1 MLLNEKEFDLTGDN
15 FVDDD
20 KELTD
25 KYADTNENHMRTMH
39 LITKSESIL
48 NQLNQ
53 VKNLF
58 TKYGWIQLNLMQTTK
73 TISNQ

>member
-1 MLLNEKEFDLTGDN
+1 MTGTSLL
-15 FVDDD
+15 DDD
-20 KELTD
+20 KELAD
-25 KYADTNENHMRTMH
+25 KYADTNANPYADDASNNEKR
-39 LITKSESIL
+39 ISIL